1 MAKRKGRAY
10 LLKISDGAGGFDA
23 FGGLTAKN
31 LSINN
36 ERLDVTTPDP
46 TTPEGVMWRET
57 LDGVKS
63 INVSGDYMLVKDA
76 AETALITA
84 AMSAAAT
91 EDFQIVVPNLGTFE
105 GTFSVA
111 VEYGDDSAVT
121 GSMSL
126 ESTGPVAFTA
136 EA

>member
-1 MAKRKGRAY
+1 
-10 LLKISDGAGGFDA
+10 
-23 FGGLTAKN
+23 
-31 LSINN
+31 
-36 ERLDVTTPDP
+36 
-46 TTPEGVMWRET
+46 
-57 LDGVKS
+57 
-63 INVSGDYMLVKDA
+63 MLVKDA

-91 EDFQIVVPNLGTFE
+91 EDFQIVIPNLGTFE